1 MLGLGLRGSRVMLA
15 FKLVYMTPPPPP
27 LAIQGL
33 GCSLPLPIPHLLL
46 ASAANISGKSLSHDS
61 PWARGGHRYHQ
72 RGPHF
77 NGTMLFR
84 NMNCNYFCLLD
95 IPNW

>member
-1 MLGLGLRGSRVMLA
+1 MSYDSRVGI
-15 FKLVYMTPPPPP
+15 KKRK
-27 LAIQGL
+27 GL
-33 GCSLPLPIPHLLL
+33 STSIII
-46 ASAANISGKSLSHDS
+46 NNRDITS